1 MAINIPVKDIARE
14 LYKGNIE
21 KFSKGALDEK
31 QANDIIMQ
39 RILEVCDC
47 TEKFSEYKFKQ
58 NIQLV
63 YEIISE
69 AIAEPVRDGVVSQ
82 YNEWVDVD
90 TVDYNVTKEWNLPNN
105 NLFKV
110 GVVAEGT
117 TDFDRQRLLRN
128 KISASGFNVGLS
140 IYDEFHNVRTGK
152 TDFVEMIDKVRESID
167 TQIMQIIVNMIEE
180 SYTGLGAL
188 GVTGVYSD
196 EKMIKLCQ
204 AVKGISRV
212 QNVTIYGT
220 LSAINNLTGVSEADK
235 NDNREYGHVRKWKG
249 MDVVEIPQVFNA
261 EKNPIVSENILY
273 IMPSNIKIIK
283 LAFEGE
289 PVVKDGQD
297 PMSRDDQQIEFAI
310 MQRIQLAL
318 LKTLDYGMYVIGD

>member
-1 MAINIPVKDIARE
+1 MSINIPVKDIARE

-21 KFSKGALDEK
+21 KFSKGALDEN

-39 RILEVCDC
+39 KILEVCDC

-69 AIAEPVRDGVVSQ
+69 AIAEPVRDGVVDQ

-105 NLFKV
+105 NLFRV

-152 TDFVEMIDKVRESID
+152 TNFVEMIDRVRASID
-167 TQIMQIIVNMIEE
+167 TQIMQIIVKMIEE

-188 GVTGVYSD
+188 GVTGVYND
-196 EKMIKLCQ
+196 DKMIQLCQ
-204 AVKGISRV
+204 AVKGISKV
-212 QNVTIYGT
+212 QDVTIYGS
-220 LSAINNLTGVSEADK
+220 LSAINKLQGLSEVDK
-235 NDNREYGHVRKWKG
+235 NDIRENGHLKRWKG
-249 MDVVEIPQVFNA
+249 MDVVEIPQVYGTD
-261 EKNPIVSENILY
+261 KNPIVNENILY
-273 IMPSNIKIIK
+273 VMPSGVKIIK

-318 LKTLDYGMYVIGD
+318 LKTLEYGMYIITK